1 MLDLIAKPERVVPG
15 FSASRWN
22 AAFNPVVF
30 TFRRRDITVTGAA
43 ANAQGK
49 LIAYLNATPTGVRVG
64 QYVYIEAAPYV
75 GSFKV
80 LSVAGTTVTLD
91 TSFTVNATGHLNSD
105 AYRTGHQVE
114 VRVLYVVGTQWQ
126 VYSVKYA
133 SCDPTG
139 IARIDVSKRIQP
151 LLKFINAHTYTGV
164 NTTDASAGGK
174 FNIQY
179 REVWLSNLNPA
190 WSSFTNAMTHYF
202 VRAVKQ
208 IQQQYGSVMGEHST
222 FFPAAQDCN
231 ARFLV
236 PAAEVSYWPGFP
248 FDLSFIYSE
257 KIAPYDVSRKQNNLD
272 LNKQLIGSTTT
283 TLLDGSQHTSVNRL
297 MLDTVPATAEYVD
310 VWLHADSNASPA
322 DLSYMEPGYVATGY
336 ALEMERGNELEP
348 NPTE

>member
-30 TFRRRDITVTGAA
+30 TFRRRDITVTGTA

-49 LIAYLNATPTGVRVG
+49 LIAYLNSTPTGVRVG

-91 TSFTVNATGHLNSD
+91 TSFSVNATGHLNSD
-105 AYRTGHQVE
+105 AYRPGHQVE
-114 VRVLYVVGTQWQ
+114 VRVLYIVNNTWQ
-126 VYSVKYA
+126 VFSVKYG
-133 SCDPTG
+133 SCNPAG
-139 IARIDVSKRIQP
+139 IAYIDVSKRLQP
-151 LLKFINAHTYTGV
+151 LLKFINAFNYTGV
-164 NTTDASAGGK
+164 NTSDAAAGGK

-179 REVWLSNLNPA
+179 REVWQGNLNPS
-190 WSSFTNAMTHYF
+190 WSSFTNALTHYF

-208 IQQQYGSVMGEHST
+208 IQQQFGTVMGEHTT
-222 FFPAAQDCN
+222 FFPAAQDCD

-236 PAAEVSYWPGFP
+236 PEGEVSYWPGFP

-257 KIAPYDVSRKQNNLD
+257 KIAAYDVSRKQSNLD
-272 LNKQLIGSTTT
+272 LNKQLIGTTTT

-297 MLDTVPATAEYVD
+297 MLDTVPAHAEYLD
-310 VWLHADSNASPA
+310 VWLHAESSASPA
-322 DLSYMEPGYVATGY
+322 DSIYMDPGYVASGY
-336 ALEMERGNELEP
+336 VLEMERGNELEP